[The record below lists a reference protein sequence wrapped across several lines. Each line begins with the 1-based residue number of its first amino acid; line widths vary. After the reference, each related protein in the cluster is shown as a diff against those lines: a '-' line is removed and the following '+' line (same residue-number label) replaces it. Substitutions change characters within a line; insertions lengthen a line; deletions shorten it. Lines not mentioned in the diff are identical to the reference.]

1 MVSRPTKEGPMACP
15 KDYMHEYAGE
25 LAKHRKGCI
34 KLLINHEQNT
44 SNEYWMEG
52 DDAPE
57 KPDLDDDKDKAL
69 LPLATKVTI
78 VNRQPFFP
86 PPFVRLSDELVYLAT
101 KFLSSTER
109 GRNYPYDFLPGGD
122 IDPKRVPSGVGPL
135 DWAHGLPFFPIYKG
149 YYILCGGANAH
160 WIGWILHEKCQ
171 AVMRKY
177 PIWTIGPVIAP
188 GSAVALHRSVDRQ
201 LHTHMIASAKE
212 CGKNLE
218 KAPTARDVVSRAHDE
233 GSIVPKDIHEGV
245 MITAI
250 YNVQG
255 YSINVGPTGPL
266 GGTPVTMTKAWF
278 AKFVG
283 HNFDYDAASAVKYA
297 NEKSPR
303 VYGGV
308 HDDDDEDQEEV
319 DGNSTD
325 GTDETDVMDET
336 ADSQITAP
344 EDSTMN
350 CDVEGETE
358 ITEPIVDEIT
368 DPVQQEIAPI
378 ENLHVAEPKQT
389 SNAETFHIAQPET
402 VQVIEAPEVAT
413 SEEVSCAKSI
423 DTADPEDMNINET
436 PAKFEEESCAESID
450 ADPKDMNINE
460 AIANT
465 EDKGKEQD
473 SGGDKCDSNS
483 ERRASFRDLNDREAL
498 DFNQNTHAQ
507 SSGN

>member
-1 MVSRPTKEGPMACP
+1 MVNRPTKEGPMACP

-25 LAKHRKGCI
+25 LAKLRKGCI
-34 KLLINHEQNT
+34 KLLKNHELNT
-44 SNEYWMEG
+44 PNTHWMGG
-52 DDAPE
+52 DNAPE
-57 KPDLDDDKDKAL
+57 KPDLNEDKAL
-69 LPLATKVTI
+69 LPLATEVTI
-78 VNRQPFFP
+78 VNRKPDFP

-122 IDPKRVPSGVGPL
+122 IDPDRVPSGVGPL
-135 DWAHGLPFFPIYKG
+135 DWAHGLPFFPVYKG
-149 YYILCGGANAH
+149 YYILCGRANAH

-177 PIWTIGPVIAP
+177 PIWTIGPVVAP

-212 CGKNLE
+212 CVRNLE
-218 KAPTARDVVSRAHDE
+218 KHPKARDVVSRAHDE

-255 YSINVGPTGPL
+255 YSIHVGPTGPV
-266 GGTPVTMTKAWF
+266 GGAPVTMTKDWF

-283 HNFDYDAASAVKYA
+283 HNFDYDAASRVNFA

-308 HDDDDEDQEEV
+308 HDDHDEEEEEV

-336 ADSQITAP
+336 ADSQIVAP
-344 EDSTMN
+344 EDWTMN

-358 ITEPIVDEIT
+358 ITEPVKE
-368 DPVQQEIAPI
+368 EIAPI

-389 SNAETFHIAQPET
+389 SNAETFHVAQPET
-402 VQVIEAPEVAT
+402 ARVIEAPEIAM
-413 SEEVSCAKSI
+413 SEEVFCAKSI
-423 DTADPEDMNINET
+423 DTTDPEDMNINET
-436 PAKFEEESCAESID
+436 PAKPEEASRAESID
-450 ADPKDMNINE
+450 ADPKDVNVNETFVNI
-460 AIANT
+460 
-465 EDKGKEQD
+465 EDKGQEKD
-473 SGGDKCDSNS
+473 SDGDKDVQNA
-483 ERRASFRDLNDREAL
+483 ERLALFRDLNDKEAL
-498 DFNQNTHAQ
+498 DSNQDAQ
-507 SSGN
+507 AHPSGN